1 MIFSSMLKNDLLC
14 IDGDQGGR
22 SIIRKRQEEVR
33 IVDFSDDILGKD
45 IDTWDEYIRWR
56 WDRMLGSVVI
66 IRGGG
71 DIATGIAYRLFKCGF
86 RILLR

>member
-1 MIFSSMLKNDLLC
+1 MEIEVFKTEEYPIVVPKYNGKKGNPVIFSSMLKNDLLC

-56 WDRMLGSVVI
+56 
-66 IRGGG
+66 
-71 DIATGIAYRLFKCGF
+71 
-86 RILLR
+86 